1 MNVQKSAKKIF
12 YEQFGLLTQRAS
24 KIARDMILASLIG
37 LGYHGVVANIGIQA
51 HQMPVDVF
59 CIGIYDKVFVAVIF
73 KE

>member
-12 YEQFGLLTQRAS
+12 CKQFGLLTQRAS
-24 KIARDMILASLIG
+24 KIACDMILASLIG
-37 LGYHGVVANIGIQA
+37 LEYHGVVANIGIQA
-51 HQMPVDVF
+51 LLVDVF